1 MDDVYVIH
9 ATSSEDEEGTVDVVD
24 HHDGETVILLDN
36 SDSDSDSSH
45 SPFHGH
51 TGKRSSTTEQNQKA
65 KQQVKE
71 HDTDASG
78 DGSSAD
84 DDEDDVEEVLPLTKE
99 EEEEEEEFIS
109 LAEPGA
115 RDGDGRPLK
124 HAKVKVDSLEQHR
137 TAQDFFLAPWLRD
150 QYSEQPIIALHQE
163 IEDFYQWV
171 QPREYEAEIRK
182 AIILQV
188 EQVVLSLWPHA
199 QVDVFGSFRTGLYLP
214 TSDIDLVVFGEWVV
228 PPLRTLARALREH
241 GLAEDIDVIDKARV
255 PILKFCHPSTSIKL
269 DISFNQGTGVTDS
282 DLVKKWSQEYIGLP
296 QLLFVIKQFLFQ
308 RSLSEP
314 FHGGIGSFATFLLVM
329 SYLQRRVI
337 KPVQKPNLGVMLI
350 EFFELYGHN
359 FDFKTVGISVRKK
372 GTYFKKRSRGFVS
385 HRQLEM
391 ICIENPTIPSLDV
404 TSNSFA
410 TPKIKEVFGNA
421 FKSLCCLTHERK
433 DPQWKQPASLLS
445 LVITMDPEVVEGRDE
460 LAHVFS
466 AE

>member
-214 TSDIDLVVFGEWVV
+214 TRYDCTCLLRVSIACVERVCCMLDACVCLCQG
-228 PPLRTLARALREH
+228 PPPPPSFIILLWITVISIWLCLENGLCPLCEH
-241 GLAEDIDVIDKARV
+241 L
-255 PILKFCHPSTSIKL
+255 H
-269 DISFNQGTGVTDS
+269 
-282 DLVKKWSQEYIGLP
+282 
-296 QLLFVIKQFLFQ
+296 
-308 RSLSEP
+308 EP
-314 FHGGIGSFATFLLVM
+314 
-329 SYLQRRVI
+329 
-337 KPVQKPNLGVMLI
+337 
-350 EFFELYGHN
+350 
-359 FDFKTVGISVRKK
+359 
-372 GTYFKKRSRGFVS
+372 
-385 HRQLEM
+385 
-391 ICIENPTIPSLDV
+391 
-404 TSNSFA
+404 
-410 TPKIKEVFGNA
+410 
-421 FKSLCCLTHERK
+421 
-433 DPQWKQPASLLS
+433 
-445 LVITMDPEVVEGRDE
+445 
-460 LAHVFS
+460 
-466 AE
+466 